1 MGKRKWKSEQ
11 TWGIGCVGEC
21 IEFDDSNR
29 QEVKSMVQ
37 MGMWEYIVKG
47 VCRNSVMIEKFK
59 NQKLK
64 TIRKKNLMSS

>member
-1 MGKRKWKSEQ
+1 M
-11 TWGIGCVGEC
+11 GEC
-21 IEFDDSNR
+21 NEFDDSNR

-37 MGMWEYIVKG
+37 MGMWVYIVKG

-64 TIRKKNLMSS
+64 TIRKILMSS